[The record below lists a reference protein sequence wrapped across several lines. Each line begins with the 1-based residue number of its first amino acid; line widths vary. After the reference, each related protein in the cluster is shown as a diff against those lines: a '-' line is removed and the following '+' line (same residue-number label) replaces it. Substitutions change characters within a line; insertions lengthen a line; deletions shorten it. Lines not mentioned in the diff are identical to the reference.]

1 MRQIRESLRLHLQAG
16 LSYNEV
22 GRALRIS
29 KSAVGKYVSLARV
42 AGVGGVHVDNHSLPH
57 RQLRNGPIQAL
68 LNADDSL
75 PHRQLRKPP
84 PTPWPPPP

>member
-1 MRQIRESLRLHLQAG
+1 M
-16 LSYNEV
+16 
-22 GRALRIS
+22 
-29 KSAVGKYVSLARV
+29 
-42 AGVGGVHVDNHSLPH
+42 DNHSLPH

-75 PHRQLRKPP
+75 PHRQLRKGDDIVDAADNDSLPHRQLRKPP